1 MHLRYVK
8 TVLQIRPLKGLS
20 TDVLHLWCKLPA
32 HPQNTSSGTQH
43 HGTQKIEFVFGKYA
57 RSGRKFKIEVY
68 FSWFVFLSKI
78 RPIGGLVFGPDR
90 GNRNR
95 PLLYVKVPTTAD
107 LFEELWIRRVS
118 FSDDSGLRSYDYSD
132 HCRGGRM

>member
-8 TVLQIRPLKGLS
+8 TVLQIRPLNS

-78 RPIGGLVFGPDR
+78 RPGQSVVWFLDR
-90 GNRNR
+90 TEETEIDLYCMLKFR
-95 PLLYVKVPTTAD
+95 PLRTY
-107 LFEELWIRRVS
+107 
-118 FSDDSGLRSYDYSD
+118 LRSY
-132 HCRGGRM
+132 GLGV